1 MERNQKQQYQ
11 LDDSRQGQASAKMLA
26 REENQKTEEVV
37 PGVPVIRN
45 STPRPISFDT
55 MASYSGYFQSL
66 QPVPSAFPERA
77 TSAPPLPEELGE
89 SKDENELGVGVAVPP
104 TPQLMLSEGPQEF
117 IWLFEYGLDMD
128 PTFLNGHERRDGCAL
143 LYGPA
148 GLKGYTLMFGAQH
161 AHACNGAPIVAIIPC
176 IYPDDEVLGVGYRI

>member
-1 MERNQKQQYQ
+1 VQSNQEQRYQ

-26 REENQKTEEVV
+26 REESQKTEEVV

-45 STPRPISFDT
+45 STPRPLSFDT

-66 QPVPSAFPERA
+66 QPAPSAFPERA
-77 TSAPPLPEELGE
+77 PSAPPLPEELGE
-89 SKDENELGVGVAVPP
+89 SKNENELDVGVAVPP

-128 PTFLNGHERRDGCAL
+128 PTILNGHERLDGCAL

-148 GLKGYTLMFGAQH
+148 VLKGYTLMFGAQH
-161 AHACNGAPIVAIIPC
+161 FHGSNGTPIVAIIPSMD
-176 IYPDDEVLGVGYRI
+176 PDAEVWGV